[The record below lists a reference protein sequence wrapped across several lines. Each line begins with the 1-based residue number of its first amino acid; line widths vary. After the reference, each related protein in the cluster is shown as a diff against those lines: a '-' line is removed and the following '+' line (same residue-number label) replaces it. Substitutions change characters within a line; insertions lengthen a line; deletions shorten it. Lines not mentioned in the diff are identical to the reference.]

1 MKRSW
6 LVALWVSLWSI
17 VAIIASTTAFI
28 ALRGNQLSDW
38 VQLFRPMWFYYLSW
52 GVFSLLIYQ
61 LVWRL
66 SDSLRKILWQ
76 LILHVALF
84 AFITLGLNLLLKYPH
99 WRDWVFGDRAPGY
112 LTLSVMIY
120 LIILLGSVI
129 IRYFQLLRRQE
140 KTVRD
145 ERLKNSL
152 LANQLNL
159 TQMEALKMQI
169 NPHFLFNALN
179 AIAALI
185 ETDRKVE
192 AYHATELL
200 GELLR
205 ESLQFS
211 EVSYL
216 PLSKELAMSQ
226 RYVDMQQMRFGD
238 RFHYQ
243 CQCADDLLTIEVP
256 ALVLQP
262 LIENVFKHAVGQGQL
277 GVDIKLTV
285 AREGAFLKL
294 CLSNSQTAASTPQKT
309 QATDSGLGLKNLRE
323 RLQLLFDRDDLLSLT
338 DQVDRYVATLTL
350 PINTGENR

>member
-1 MKRSW
+1 MKRPW
-6 LVALWVSLWSI
+6 LIALWVSLWSI

-38 VQLFRPMWFYYLSW
+38 LQLFRPMWFYYLSW
-52 GVFSLLIYQ
+52 GLFSLLIYQ

-66 SDSLRKILWQ
+66 SHTIRLIFWQ
-76 LILHVALF
+76 ALLHVLLF
-84 AFITLGLNLLLKYPH
+84 FFITFGLNLLIKYPH

-120 LIILLGSVI
+120 LIILLGSII
-129 IRYFQLLRRQE
+129 IRYFQLIRGQE
-140 KTVRD
+140 KAVRD

-205 ESLQFS
+205 DSLQFS
-211 EVSYL
+211 EVSHL
-216 PLSKELAMSQ
+216 PMAKELEMTQ
-226 RYVDMQQMRFGD
+226 RYVDMQHMRFGD
-238 RFHYQ
+238 RFSYQ
-243 CQCADDLLTIEVP
+243 CQCPDELLAVKVP
-256 ALVLQP
+256 ALILQP
-262 LIENVFKHAVGQGQL
+262 LIENVFKHAVGQDQEQI
-277 GVDIKLTV
+277 DIKLV
-285 AREGAFLKL
+285 VSQDQASLKL
-294 CLSNSQTAASTPQKT
+294 CLSNTWLDTDQPQKA
-309 QATDSGLGLKNLRE
+309 QFHHSGLGLNNLRE
-323 RLQLLFDRDDLLSLT
+323 RLKLLFSREDLL
-338 DQVDRYVATLTL
+338 VIAYPPNRYAVTLNL
-350 PINTGENR
+350 PKQSGED